1 MSSRFL
7 SLLLGENVNSYDQQ
21 FDTSNQDATAQLYE
35 TMAPFSLG
43 TNQTK
48 ANKKRTRKEIL
59 TKWERMLRFA
69 PIAEGMGIHVSAA
82 LGGDS
87 YSGQQVFIT
96 PAERLKK
103 ANGPAAEKLKKQL
116 DERRVKMEKLIN
128 KYLSKLA
135 RDAISFG
142 DSYARIYGK
151 KDKGVIDLVC
161 NEYTYPP
168 LIQPF
173 EQGSKTVAFFC
184 LDPRNW
190 QKTIT
195 KLNTIQ
201 MVRFKMPR
209 MSNIAQYELVE
220 TGLVTKMLEG
230 DDPDELPI
238 VPAHLGGS
246 FLYEIE
252 DIYDDVI
259 LALASM
265 NSQQIADTVNQMFL
279 TVNMSGMPPAQRQA
293 YIRGLEGLLKNHE
306 AYVRDALS
314 GGEAVWNTAFHMLP
328 VFDEKQVLNPVGDI
342 KNQRSSPINIEQFMI
357 NVRLLMGGIGL
368 DPSMVGWADMLTG
381 GIGEGGA
388 FHTSAQI
395 MRRSQ
400 DIRTAASEGI
410 NQILHLDWGFAY
422 NEQFEPEDYPWQ
434 VEYYSNQTA
443 AATEEINNAQSRMNT
458 TLLKTQVIASLKESN
473 LDVDI
478 MAYIL
483 ERDTGMKYEE
493 ALTLAESI
501 AKSRKFPEDEE

>member
-1 MSSRFL
+1 
-7 SLLLGENVNSYDQQ
+7 
-21 FDTSNQDATAQLYE
+21 
-35 TMAPFSLG
+35 
-43 TNQTK
+43 
-48 ANKKRTRKEIL
+48 
-59 TKWERMLRFA
+59 
-69 PIAEGMGIHVSAA
+69 
-82 LGGDS
+82 
-87 YSGQQVFIT
+87 
-96 PAERLKK
+96 
-103 ANGPAAEKLKKQL
+103 
-116 DERRVKMEKLIN
+116 
-128 KYLSKLA
+128 
-135 RDAISFG
+135 
-142 DSYARIYGK
+142 
-151 KDKGVIDLVC
+151 GVIDLVC

-238 VPAHLGGS
+238 LPAHLGGS

>member
-7 SLLLGENVNSYDQQ
+7 SFLLGENVNSYDQQ

-35 TMAPFSLG
+35 SMAPFSLG

-48 ANKKRTRKEIL
+48 ANKKRTRKEIF

-96 PAERLKK
+96 PAQRLKK
-103 ANGPAAEKLKKQL
+103 ANGPAAEKIKKQL
-116 DERRVKMEKLIN
+116 DERRDVMEKLIN

-151 KDKGVIDLVC
+151 KENGVIDLLC

-173 EQGSKTVAFFC
+173 EQGSKTVAFYC

-238 VPAHLGGS
+238 LPAHLGGS

-252 DIYDDVI
+252 EVYDDVI

-279 TVNMSGMPPAQRQA
+279 TINMSGMPPAQRQA
-293 YIRGLEGLLKNHE
+293 YVRALEGLLKNHE
-306 AYVRDALS
+306 TYVRDALS

-342 KNQRSSPINIEQFMI
+342 KAQRSSPINIEQFMI

-400 DIRTAASEGI
+400 DIRTAVTEGI
-410 NQILHLDWGFAY
+410 NQILHLDWGFAF
-422 NEQFEPEDYPWQ
+422 NEQFEPKDYPWQ
-434 VEYYSNQTA
+434 VEYYTNQTA
-443 AATEEINNAQSRMNT
+443 AATEEISNAQSRMNT
-458 TLLKTQVIASLKESN
+458 TLLKTQVITALKETN
-473 LDVDI
+473 LDVET

-483 ERDTGMKYEE
+483 ERDAGMKYDE
-493 ALTLAESI
+493 AQLLAESI
-501 AKSRKFPEDEE
+501 FKSRKFSEDEE

>member
-1 MSSRFL
+1 
-7 SLLLGENVNSYDQQ
+7 
-21 FDTSNQDATAQLYE
+21 
-35 TMAPFSLG
+35 
-43 TNQTK
+43 
-48 ANKKRTRKEIL
+48 
-59 TKWERMLRFA
+59 
-69 PIAEGMGIHVSAA
+69 
-82 LGGDS
+82 
-87 YSGQQVFIT
+87 
-96 PAERLKK
+96 
-103 ANGPAAEKLKKQL
+103 
-116 DERRVKMEKLIN
+116 MEKLIN

-238 VPAHLGGS
+238 LPAHLGGS